1 LFNRKTKPLNLVA
14 LLRKDEEAI
23 EKLETYVEK
32 ADVLST
38 AVISAS
44 FYIVLLNKFLG

>member
-1 LFNRKTKPLNLVA
+1 MVCFDTDFLVA

-38 AVISAS
+38 TVI
-44 FYIVLLNKFLG
+44 YQHVNYLRVHIKEKE